1 MKKNTRLIILFLSI
15 FLIFF
20 GCKEKQEVISQEKN
34 QTIIDTSIVIKSGM
48 FFHTI
53 MDNQG
58 FSLEEINE
66 TITAYKNIH
75 NFDIGKQLQ
84 VGAKID
90 ITYANSFYRL
100 ISITIKQNH
109 QKYRLDRSSTGKLIS
124 RDK

>member
-100 ISITIKQNH
+100 ISITITQNH